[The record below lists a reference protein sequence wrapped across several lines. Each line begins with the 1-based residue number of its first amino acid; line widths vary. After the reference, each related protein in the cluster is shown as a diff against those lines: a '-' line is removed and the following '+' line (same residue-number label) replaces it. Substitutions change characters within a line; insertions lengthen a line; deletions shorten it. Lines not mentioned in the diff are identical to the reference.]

1 MSMGKSHKYNC
12 ACAKQDHDKSSI
24 WFDNIWKMGMVYTKK
39 FIFFNVWVFDVQAY
53 SKRIEKTL
61 DTKMKKMIFVG
72 YSSNNKRYNI

>member
-1 MSMGKSHKYNC
+1 
-12 ACAKQDHDKSSI
+12 
-24 WFDNIWKMGMVYTKK
+24 MGMVYTKK
-39 FIFFNVWVFDVQAY
+39 FIFLNVWVFDIQAY